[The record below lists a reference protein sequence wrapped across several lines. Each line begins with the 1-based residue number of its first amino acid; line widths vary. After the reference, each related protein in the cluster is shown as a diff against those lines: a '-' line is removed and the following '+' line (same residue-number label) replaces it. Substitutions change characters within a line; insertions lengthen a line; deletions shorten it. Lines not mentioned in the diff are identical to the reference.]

1 MPMTAGVGQ
10 SPEPSQSL
18 HRPTHLTDGF
28 AKLVVQPE
36 VFGTVTH
43 AFSNG
48 ELQKTADTV
57 HIRVNPRHLVE
68 RLCVDSAFQAS
79 APEAPSEYLRTRATR
94 LKCERIESDEIVLGN
109 SKRNHSR
116 FLLSFDVRFA
126 GGTPC

>member
-1 MPMTAGVGQ
+1 MTAGVGQ
-10 SPEPSQSL
+10 SPEPSHSL
-18 HRPTHLTDGF
+18 HCPTHLTHGF

-36 VFGTVTH
+36 VFGTVTY

-48 ELQKTADTV
+48 ELQKTADPV
-57 HIRVNPRHLVE
+57 RIRVNPRHLVK
-68 RLCVDSAFQAS
+68 RLCVDGAFQAS

-116 FLLSFDVRFA
+116 FLLSFDVRF
-126 GGTPC
+126 GGRTAR

>member
-1 MPMTAGVGQ
+1 
-10 SPEPSQSL
+10 
-18 HRPTHLTDGF
+18 
-28 AKLVVQPE
+28 

-57 HIRVNPRHLVE
+57 QIRVNPRHLVK
-68 RLCVDSAFQAS
+68 RLCVDGAFQAS

-116 FLLSFDVRFA
+116 FLLSFDVGFA
-126 GGTPC
+126 DRCFC

>member
-1 MPMTAGVGQ
+1 MPMPAGVGQ

-18 HRPTHLTDGF
+18 HCPTHLTDGF

-57 HIRVNPRHLVE
+57 QIRVNPRHLVK
-68 RLCVDSAFQAS
+68 RLCVDGAFQAS
-79 APEAPSEYLRTRATR
+79 APEAPSEHL
-94 LKCERIESDEIVLGN
+94 CS
-109 SKRNHSR
+109 
-116 FLLSFDVRFA
+116 
-126 GGTPC
+126 